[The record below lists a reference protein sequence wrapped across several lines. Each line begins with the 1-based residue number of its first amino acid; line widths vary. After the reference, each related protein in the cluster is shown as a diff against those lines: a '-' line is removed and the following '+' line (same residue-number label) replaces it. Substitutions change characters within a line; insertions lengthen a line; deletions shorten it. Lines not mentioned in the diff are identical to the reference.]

1 VIPITG
7 PRGEVVLVLAESA
20 LEMVP
25 REIASHP
32 SVRRWALRRGK
43 SPLETLLDVSVH
55 YHAMRNLP
63 NREKRGRPD
72 IVHVSLLEALSS
84 PLNLEGR
91 LRVVVHTVGDYVLFV
106 DPRTG
111 IPRNYMRF
119 VGLVEQAFKYG
130 KVPPD
135 SEKPLIEVV
144 ALSFPKLLQELG
156 VNGIVLL
163 DETGTLEKPEAVCS
177 KTLEEGL
184 PIVIGGFQHGDFSSV
199 VKSYAKYTYS
209 IYRRPLDTWTVVS
222 RVLSGCERLL
232 EIL

>member
-1 VIPITG
+1 VIIIAG
-7 PRGEVVLVLAESA
+7 FRDEVVLILAESS
-20 LEMVP
+20 LETVP
-25 REIASHP
+25 KEIASHP
-32 SVRRWALRRGK
+32 SVRRWAARRGK
-43 SPLETLLDVSVH
+43 SPLETLLDISIH
-55 YHAMRNLP
+55 YHAMRSLP

-91 LRVVVHTVGDYVLFV
+91 LRVVVHTIGDYVLFV
-106 DPRTG
+106 DSKTR

-119 VGLVEQAFKYG
+119 VGLIEQAFKYG
-130 KVPPD
+130 RVPPD

-156 VNGIVLL
+156 VDGIVLL
-163 DETGTLEKPEAVCS
+163 DERGVREKPETVCS
-177 KTLEEGL
+177 KALEEGL
-184 PIVIGGFQHGDFSSV
+184 PIVIGGFQRGDFSPV

-209 IYRRPLDTWTVVS
+209 IYRKPLDTWVVVS

-232 EIL
+232 ELL

>member
-1 VIPITG
+1 MSISRS
-7 PRGEVVLVLAESA
+7 RGEVVLILAESA
-20 LEMVP
+20 LETVP
-25 REIASHP
+25 REIVSHP
-32 SVRRWALRRGK
+32 SVKKWALRRGK
-43 SPLETLLDVSVH
+43 SPSETLLDISIH

-72 IVHVSLLEALSS
+72 IVHISLLEALSS
-84 PLNLEGR
+84 PLNLEGK
-91 LRVVVHTVGDYVLFV
+91 LKVVVHTIGDYVLFV
-106 DPRTG
+106 DPRTR

-156 VNGIVLL
+156 VERVVLL
-163 DETGTLEKPEAVCS
+163 DEAGTKDRPEAVCS
-177 KTLEEGL
+177 KALLEGL
-184 PIVIGGFQHGDFSSV
+184 PIVIGGFQHGDFSPV
-199 VKSYAKYTYS
+199 LKSYAKYVYS
-209 IYRRPLDTWTVVS
+209 IYRRPLDTWAVVS
-222 RVLSGCERLL
+222 RVLSGCERIL

>member
-1 VIPITG
+1 VIIIAG
-7 PRGEVVLVLAESA
+7 FRDEIVLILAESS
-20 LEMVP
+20 LETVP
-25 REIASHP
+25 KEIALHP
-32 SVRRWALRRGK
+32 SVRRWAARRGK
-43 SPLETLLDVSVH
+43 SPLETLLDISIH
-55 YHAMRNLP
+55 YHAMRSLP

-91 LRVVVHTVGDYVLFV
+91 LRVVVHTIGDYVLFV
-106 DPRTG
+106 DSKTR

-119 VGLVEQAFKYG
+119 VGLIEQAFKYG
-130 KVPPD
+130 RVPPD

-156 VNGIVLL
+156 VDGIVLL
-163 DETGTLEKPEAVCS
+163 DERGVREKPETVCS
-177 KTLEEGL
+177 KALEEGL
-184 PIVIGGFQHGDFSSV
+184 PIVIGGFQRGDFSPV

-209 IYRRPLDTWTVVS
+209 IYRKPLDTWVVVS

-232 EIL
+232 ELL

>member
-1 VIPITG
+1 MPISRS
-7 PRGEVVLVLAESA
+7 RGGVVLILAESA
-20 LEMVP
+20 LETVP

-32 SVRRWALRRGK
+32 SVRKWALRRGK
-43 SPLETLLDVSVH
+43 NPLETLLDISVH

-72 IVHVSLLEALSS
+72 IVHISLLEALSS
-84 PLNLEGR
+84 PLNLEGK
-91 LRVVVHTVGDYVLFV
+91 LKVVVHTIGDYVLFV
-106 DPRTG
+106 DPRTRV
-111 IPRNYMRF
+111 PRNYVRF
-119 VGLVEQAFKYG
+119 VGLIEQAFKYG

-156 VNGIVLL
+156 VERVVLL
-163 DETGTLEKPEAVCS
+163 DEAGTKEKPETVCS
-177 KTLEEGL
+177 KALFEGL
-184 PIVIGGFQHGDFSSV
+184 PIVIGGFQHGDFSPV
-199 VKSYAKYTYS
+199 IKSYARYTYS

>member
-1 VIPITG
+1 MPISRS
-7 PRGEVVLVLAESA
+7 RGGVVLILAESA
-20 LEMVP
+20 LETVP

-32 SVRRWALRRGK
+32 SVRKWALRRGK
-43 SPLETLLDVSVH
+43 SPLETLLDISVH

-72 IVHVSLLEALSS
+72 IVHISLLEALSS
-84 PLNLEGR
+84 PLNLEGK
-91 LRVVVHTVGDYVLFV
+91 LRVVVHTIGDYVLFV
-106 DPRTG
+106 DPRTR
-111 IPRNYMRF
+111 IPRNYVRF
-119 VGLVEQAFKYG
+119 VGLIEQAFKYG

-156 VNGIVLL
+156 VERVALL
-163 DETGTLEKPEAVCS
+163 DEAGTKERSEAVCS
-177 KTLEEGL
+177 KALEEGL
-184 PIVIGGFQHGDFSSV
+184 PIVIGGFQHGDFSPV
-199 VKSYAKYTYS
+199 IKSYAKYTYS
-209 IYRRPLDTWTVVS
+209 IYKRPLDTWTVVS

>member
-1 VIPITG
+1 VIIIAG
-7 PRGEVVLVLAESA
+7 FRDEIVLILAESS
-20 LEMVP
+20 LETVP
-25 REIASHP
+25 KEMASHP
-32 SVRRWALRRGK
+32 SVRRWAARRGK
-43 SPLETLLDVSVH
+43 SPLETLLDISIH
-55 YHAMRNLP
+55 YHAMRSLP

-91 LRVVVHTVGDYVLFV
+91 LRVVIHAIGDYVLFV
-106 DPRTG
+106 DSKTR

-119 VGLVEQAFKYG
+119 VGLIEQAFKYG
-130 KVPPD
+130 RAPPD

-156 VNGIVLL
+156 VDGIVLL
-163 DETGTLEKPEAVCS
+163 DERGVREKPETVCS
-177 KTLEEGL
+177 KALEEGL
-184 PIVIGGFQHGDFSSV
+184 PIVIGGFQRGDFSPV

-209 IYRRPLDTWTVVS
+209 IYRKPLDTWVVVS

-232 EIL
+232 ELL

>member
-1 VIPITG
+1 VIIIAG
-7 PRGEVVLVLAESA
+7 FRDEIVLILAESS
-20 LEMVP
+20 LETVP
-25 REIASHP
+25 KEIASHP
-32 SVRRWALRRGK
+32 SVRRWAARRGK
-43 SPLETLLDVSVH
+43 SPLETLLDISIH
-55 YHAMRNLP
+55 YHSMRSLP

-91 LRVVVHTVGDYVLFV
+91 LRVVVHTIGDYVLFV
-106 DPRTG
+106 DSKTR

-119 VGLVEQAFKYG
+119 VGLIEQAFKYG
-130 KVPPD
+130 RVPPD

-156 VNGIVLL
+156 VDGIVLL
-163 DETGTLEKPEAVCS
+163 DEHGVREKPETVCS
-177 KTLEEGL
+177 KALEEGL
-184 PIVIGGFQHGDFSSV
+184 PIVIGGFQRGDFSPV

-209 IYRRPLDTWTVVS
+209 IYRKPLDTWVVVS

-232 EIL
+232 ELL

>member
-1 VIPITG
+1 VIIIAG
-7 PRGEVVLVLAESA
+7 FRDEIVLILAESS
-20 LEMVP
+20 LETVP
-25 REIASHP
+25 KEIASHP
-32 SVRRWALRRGK
+32 SVRRWAARRGK
-43 SPLETLLDVSVH
+43 SPLETLLDISIH
-55 YHAMRNLP
+55 YHAMRSLP

-91 LRVVVHTVGDYVLFV
+91 LRVVVHTIGDYVLFV
-106 DPRTG
+106 DSETR

-119 VGLVEQAFKYG
+119 AGLIEQAFKYG
-130 KVPPD
+130 RVPPD

-156 VNGIVLL
+156 VDGIVLL
-163 DETGTLEKPEAVCS
+163 DERGVREKPETVCS
-177 KTLEEGL
+177 KALEEGL
-184 PIVIGGFQHGDFSSV
+184 PIVIGGFQRGDFSPV

-209 IYRRPLDTWTVVS
+209 IYRKPLDTWVVVS

-232 EIL
+232 ELL